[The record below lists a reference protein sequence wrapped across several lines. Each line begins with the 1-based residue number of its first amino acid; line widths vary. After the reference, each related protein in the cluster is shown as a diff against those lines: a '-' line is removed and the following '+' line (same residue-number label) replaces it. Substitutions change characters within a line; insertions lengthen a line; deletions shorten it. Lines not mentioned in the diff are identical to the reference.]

1 MKSSEIVLRA
11 NNLRAGT
18 KIRIIMFLIQR
29 GFNFVARQVPLA
41 LCCAIILLPVLSLA
55 QTKAP
60 LMTPD
65 RPGLSVIMPAQS
77 FPVES
82 EELDTPA
89 QEMALESQDEDPLL
103 GLAPEPE
110 PKAQLDWQPGVDS
123 LPPEYQ
129 VALTGLL
136 GTGPAVRLAPGVNAA
151 GWISQ
156 AGSMKYQQDNGSALV
171 LGQVTDAGGFWGTS
185 PRLGG
190 VQVTRMPNI
199 SSRGTLMPG
208 SFGLSAELGMATD
221 EDLSRTGAGG
231 LSVGAPTG
239 RGSMRLGLTS
249 DFTLETQVQA
259 RPEVNSVGLGGTM
272 ALSDWGLMR
281 LNTTQTSPTAATHAE
296 VIAPSWRS
304 GLGMQV
310 SFDRHQFESTYE
322 TVRYNQSAIE
332 QRLGVKHSWSVS
344 PNLKMQFG
352 ADRELVNGS
361 YSARMQM
368 SVPLDAVVSK
378 WWRN

>member
-1 MKSSEIVLRA
+1 
-11 NNLRAGT
+11 
-18 KIRIIMFLIQR
+18 MFLTPS
-29 GFNFVARQVPLA
+29 GFNFVARPALLA
-41 LCCAIILLPVLSLA
+41 FCCVFLLLPMPSLA
-55 QTKAP
+55 QPKAP

-65 RPGLSVIMPAQS
+65 RPGLSVILPAQS
-77 FPVES
+77 FPVEA
-82 EELDTPA
+82 EELETPA
-89 QEMALESQDEDPLL
+89 QEIALEPQDEDPLL
-103 GLAPEPE
+103 GLAPPAEPQ
-110 PKAQLDWQPGVDS
+110 AQLDWKPGVDT
-123 LPPEYQ
+123 LPLEHQ

-136 GTGPAVRLAPGVNAA
+136 GTGPAVRLQPRAHAA
-151 GWISQ
+151 GWVRQ

-171 LGQVTDAGGFWGTS
+171 LGQVTDSGGFWGAS

-190 VQVTRMPNI
+190 IQVTRMPNI

-259 RPEVNSVGLGGTM
+259 RPEASSVGLGGSM

-281 LNTTQTSPTAATHAE
+281 LNTTQTSPNAATHAE

-310 SFDRHQFESTYE
+310 SFDRHQLESTYE

-332 QRLGVKHSWSVS
+332 QRLGVKHNWSIS

-352 ADRELVNGS
+352 ADRELVSGS

-368 SVPLDAVVSK
+368 SVPLDAVVSQ
-378 WWRN
+378 WWSK